1 MFQHPAARFY
11 CTTITLLNGAANRYF
26 GAMLT
31 LQENDLVEATAD
43 AAVSLLRAMDGKP
56 DLMSPGMVQDV
67 MLWHLKRASSPT
79 ARASSAT
86 PAPQSRGA
94 SPAHTRRT

>member
-67 MLWHLKRASSPT
+67 MLWHLKRASST
-79 ARASSAT
+79 SAAAREPASA
-86 PAPQSRGA
+86 RGG
-94 SPAHTRRT
+94 RG